1 MNCVLYYGKLPLI
14 DAEILIWTESG
25 DGTRLIHDWQGDSSD
40 VNCIVG
46 LTEQEVASYMALVKD
61 RGDKI
66 TAVFK
71 KQSEHECWDVVVK
84 PIFLMEDMDTAEL
97 YMRYLSQLDEDDSAT
112 FTLHLQLT
120 FNEPWGPVKMIT
132 NAYLNQLIESE
143 AW

>member
-1 MNCVLYYGKLPLI
+1 MNCVLYFGRLPLI

-46 LTEQEVASYMALVKD
+46 LTEQEVASYMTLVKK

-97 YMRYLSQLDEDDSAT
+97 YMRYLSQLDEDDSTT